1 MFRISNIEQ
10 TRERFFNSEEEMI
23 NLLLK
28 VASDGA
34 DMSNVRAFSNNEEIT
49 MISLGITNEERE
61 DAGIAIIGDFWDHEL
76 V

>member
-28 VASDGA
+28 VANDGA
-34 DMSNVRAFSNNEEIT
+34 DMSNVRAFSNNDEIT

-61 DAGIAIIGDFWDHEL
+61 AAGIAIIGDFWDHEL